1 MFRFL
6 SLCIRFLQ
14 SQKSAHNL
22 LNTFTRWQADLEN
35 LPLYKNKDKKL
46 LIIRLDDIG
55 DYLLFRNSLEAYK
68 TSPRWNAYEIT
79 LLGNKIWKDL
89 FEELDSTTVDK
100 TIWINKYLYLK
111 VESSRKLIW
120 QRLREEGFEYV
131 ICPSR
136 TRPLL
141 TDDLCAIATGAPKK

>member
-79 LLGNKIWKDL
+79 LLGNKIWKGL
-89 FEELDSTTVDK
+89 FEELDSTKVDK
-100 TIWINKYLYLK
+100 TIWIDKYLYLK
-111 VESSRKLIW
+111 VEYSRKSIW
-120 QRLREEGFEYV
+120 QR
-131 ICPSR
+131 
-136 TRPLL
+136 
-141 TDDLCAIATGAPKK
+141 